1 MQTITTTQLEVVS
14 GGASKSTEISSAL
27 NGVKDAL
34 STATS
39 KNSSSGGLGD
49 PMTMMMM
56 GLMLSQK
63 NQGPTVVSAGAAP
76 APVVAGGPVINVN
89 TRVRRGW

>member
-27 NGVKDAL
+27 TGVKDAL
-34 STATS
+34 NAATTN
-39 KNSSSGGLGD
+39 KNSSGGLGD

-56 GLMLSQK
+56 GLMMSQK
-63 NQGPTVVSAGAAP
+63 NQGPTVVAGAPAAP
-76 APVVAGGPVINVN
+76 AVVGGPVINVN

>member
-27 NGVKDAL
+27 TGVKDAL
-34 STATS
+34 NSATTN

-56 GLMLSQK
+56 GLMMSQK
-63 NQGPTVVSAGAAP
+63 NQGPTVVSAGAP
-76 APVVAGGPVINVN
+76 AAAVGGPVINVN